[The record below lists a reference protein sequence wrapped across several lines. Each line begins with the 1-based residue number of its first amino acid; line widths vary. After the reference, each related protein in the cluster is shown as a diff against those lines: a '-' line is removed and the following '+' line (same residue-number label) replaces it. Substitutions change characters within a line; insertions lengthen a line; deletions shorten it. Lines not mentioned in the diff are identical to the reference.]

1 MGFIFVFVYLLQHL
15 LCMKQVSE
23 KVKCFRHSS
32 YNKYAYYLKCKSLKS
47 VTFIWNQ
54 VLLICS

>member
-1 MGFIFVFVYLLQHL
+1 
-15 LCMKQVSE
+15 MKQVSE

-47 VTFIWNQ
+47 VTFI
-54 VLLICS
+54 